1 MALWNNVDTQA
12 GKPKFID
19 VGQLEVVN
27 ITNAG
32 SGYTNGTVS
41 AVIGAPP
48 AGGVQAV
55 GGVVIAGGKA
65 VSVVLSDPG
74 AGYTSVPVVTFSSG
88 AGSNG
93 VLTAKVRGVLYTNSS
108 IVFVDQT
115 EAQNASNRKKGLKTP
130 GWNQFTTYTDNSGA
144 TRYKVNPLVAMRRTA
159 ANAGDATADD
169 TIVGDV
175 AYSIGTQPASWS
187 SVGGVPTTV
196 AVVAATPSAYQWQMR
211 PAAGGQYANLTNAG
225 VYSNVT
231 TATLGISSSLGLT
244 GNQYRCVV
252 LNGAGTASA
261 TSNGAVLTS
270 VFSIITQPGVVTAI
284 APHATSFSVT
294 IAGATSY
301 QWQVKIGAAA
311 YVNIANAGVYTTATT
326 ATLNI
331 SNPTGLTGNLYRVVC
346 GNGTTNVTSTGVAL
360 TVTPAL
366 AIDVQPAAR
375 SVTAPANTDFQVEA
389 TGAATYV
396 WYVKIGVAAY
406 VPVVASGIYSGV
418 TDSLLIIT
426 DSTGLDGN
434 LYRCVISNGVDTLTT
449 DAVLLTVA
457 P

>member
-1 MALWNNVDTQA
+1 MALWNNVDTQK
-12 GKPKFID
+12 GKPKFLD

-32 SGYTNGTVS
+32 SGYTNATV
-41 AVIGAPP
+41 AATIDAPP
-48 AGGVQAV
+48 SGGVQAV
-55 GGVVIAGGKA
+55 ATVTIAGGVVTA
-65 VSVVLSDPG
+65 VTITNPG
-74 AGYTSVPVVTFSSG
+74 AGYTAVPAVTFSSG
-88 AGSNG
+88 AGAAAS
-93 VLTAKVRGVLYTNSS
+93 LTAKIRGVLYTNSS

-115 EAQNASNRKKGLKTP
+115 EAQNASNRAKGLKTP

-175 AYSIGTQPASWS
+175 AYAIGTQPASWS

-196 AVVAATPSAYQWQMR
+196 AVVAPTPSAYQWQMR

-231 TATLGISSSLGLT
+231 TDTLGISSSLGLT

-252 LNGAGTASA
+252 LNSAGTASA

-270 VFSIITQPGVVTAI
+270 VFSIITQPAVVTAI

-294 IAGATSY
+294 IAGATTY

-331 SNPTGLTGNLYRVVC
+331 SDPTGLTGNLYRVIC
-346 GNGTTNVTSTGVAL
+346 GNGTATVTSSGVAL

-366 AIDVQPAAR
+366 AIDVQPNAS
-375 SVTAPANTDFQVEA
+375 SVIAP
-389 TGAATYV
+389 GAASFEVESTGTAT
-396 WYVKIGVAAY
+396 WKWQVKIGLAAY
-406 VPVVASGIYSGV
+406 IDVVASAIYSGV
-418 TDSLLIIT
+418 AEALLVIS

-449 DAVLLTVA
+449 TPALLTVA
-457 P
+457 

>member
-1 MALWNNVDTQA
+1 MALWNNVDTQK

-32 SGYTNGTVS
+32 TGYTNATVS
-41 AVIGAPP
+41 ATIGAPP

-55 GGVVIAGGKA
+55 GTVTIAGGKVTA
-65 VSVVLSDPG
+65 VTITNPG
-74 AGYTSVPVVTFSSG
+74 AGYTSVPTVTFSSG
-88 AGSNG
+88 GGSNAA
-93 VLTAKVRGVLYTNSS
+93 LTAKIRGVVYTNSN

-115 EAQNASNRKKGLKTP
+115 EAQNASNRAKGLKTP
-130 GWNQFTTYTDNSGA
+130 GWNQFTTFTDNAGA

-159 ANAGDATADD
+159 ANAGDNTDD
-169 TIVGDV
+169 AIVGDV

-270 VFSIITQPGVVTAI
+270 VFDIITQPAVTTAI
-284 APHATSFSVT
+284 APHATSFHVA

-301 QWQVKIGAAA
+301 IWQVKVGAAA
-311 YVNIANAGVYTTATT
+311 YANIANAGVYTTATT

-331 SNPTGLTGNLYRVVC
+331 SDPTGLTGNLYRVIC
-346 GNGTTNVTSTGVAL
+346 GNGTTTVTSTGVAL

-366 AIDVQPAAR
+366 AIDVQPSPS
-375 SVTAPANTDFQVEA
+375 SVTAPAGASFEVESTGTATWKWQVKV
-389 TGAATYV
+389 GL
-396 WYVKIGVAAY
+396 AAY
-406 VPVVASGIYSGV
+406 VDVVASAIYSGV
-418 TDSLLIIT
+418 AEAMMVIS
-426 DSTGLDGN
+426 DSTGLNGN

-449 DAVLLTVA
+449 TGVALTVA
-457 P
+457 

>member
-1 MALWNNVDTQA
+1 MALWNNVDTQK

-32 SGYTNGTVS
+32 SGYTNATVAAS
-41 AVIGAPP
+41 IDAPP

-55 GGVVIAGGKA
+55 ATVTIAGGKVTA
-65 VSVVLSDPG
+65 VTITNPG
-74 AGYTSVPVVTFSSG
+74 AGYTAVPAVTFSSG
-88 AGSNG
+88 AGSNSA
-93 VLTAKVRGVLYTNSS
+93 LTAKIRGVLYTNSS

-115 EAQNASNRKKGLKTP
+115 EAQNASNRAKGLKTP

-159 ANAGDATADD
+159 ANAGDAADD
-169 TIVGDV
+169 TIIGDV

-196 AVVAATPSAYQWQMR
+196 SVVAATPSAYQWQMR
-211 PAAGGQYANLTNAG
+211 PAAGGQYTNLTNAG

-270 VFSIITQPGVVTAI
+270 VFSIITQPAVVTAI
-284 APHATSFSVT
+284 APHATSFTVS
-294 IAGATSY
+294 IAGASTY

-331 SNPTGLTGNLYRVVC
+331 SDPTGLTGNLYRVVC
-346 GNGTTNVTSTGVAL
+346 GNGTTTVTSTGVAL

-389 TGAATYV
+389 TGVATYV
-396 WYVKIGVAAY
+396 WYVKIGAAAY

-434 LYRCVISNGVDTLTT
+434 LYQCVISNGVDTLTT
-449 DAVLLTVA
+449 TPALLTVA